1 MISNSKRHEKRDRDE
16 ENIPSKKMDAIKI
29 SLIFDAFRSQSRGL
43 RITSFTSSISL
54 LSIILIMLTILNSS
68 YCFTG
73 LIITTFLM
81 VLHFVTTSLDLYCET
96 IVNSSLNDFNILEKA
111 TDLTVHVYSDTV
123 VTINITKN
131 TRSRYSKYL
140 YYNYRHVKLSSHG

>member
-43 RITSFTSSISL
+43 RITSFTSRISL
-54 LSIILIMLTILNSS
+54 LSIILIMFTILNSG

-81 VLHFVTTSLDLYCET
+81 VFIHFVPTSLDLYCET
-96 IVNSSLNDFNILEKA
+96 IVNSSLNDCNILEKA
-111 TDLTVHVYSDTV
+111 TDLTVHV
-123 VTINITKN
+123 
-131 TRSRYSKYL
+131 
-140 YYNYRHVKLSSHG
+140 

>member
-16 ENIPSKKMDAIKI
+16 ENIPSKKMDAILKI

-54 LSIILIMLTILNSS
+54 LSIILIMFTILNSG

-73 LIITTFLM
+73 LIITTFLIYGT
-81 VLHFVTTSLDLYCET
+81 LCTSLEFHRCET
-96 IVNSSLNDFNILEKA
+96 IVNSSLNDCNILEKA
-111 TDLTVHVYSDTV
+111 TDFTVHV
-123 VTINITKN
+123 
-131 TRSRYSKYL
+131 
-140 YYNYRHVKLSSHG
+140 

>member
-1 MISNSKRHEKRDRDE
+1 M
-16 ENIPSKKMDAIKI
+16 
-29 SLIFDAFRSQSRGL
+29 F
-43 RITSFTSSISL
+43 
-54 LSIILIMLTILNSS
+54 TILNSG

-131 TRSRYSKYL
+131 TRSRYSSYL